1 MPCEFWIIL
10 CDSSSFFFVIKEL
23 RSREEELRKAANWQ
37 KEQADLLNLRAKE
50 LANRELEI
58 VRREVML
65 LIQNQ
70 QANRPVPKKRRNH
83 FVKGRTRLSGKEI
96 STPHGKTLV
105 NCIFVVI
112 QKTTLSLFPSELD

>member
-1 MPCEFWIIL
+1 MTKRLAGLWYSYVSEFL
-10 CDSSSFFFVIKEL
+10 CFHNCLNCSCFIEISKEL

-96 STPHGKTLV
+96 STPHGKTFL
-105 NCIFVVI
+105 
-112 QKTTLSLFPSELD
+112 TSLFS